1 MAENT
6 NIEWATHTFNPWMG
20 CQKVG
25 PGCDHCYAEVW
36 DEKAGGESRWGP
48 HAARTRSKQGNWDR
62 VVTWNSKAR
71 DAGIRE
77 SVFVASLADV
87 FDTHSSILPEWRA
100 DLAALVKKCENLDF
114 MFLTKRAGNVEKLLK
129 AMFPE
134 GAPSNLW
141 IGATIVNQEE
151 ANRDIVKL
159 LKAKSACGFPVAFLS
174 MEPLLGPVKLTDL
187 HYKEGDAELRLNAL
201 SAEIWVENTES
212 AAGYANEA
220 DGVTKLDWIIV
231 GGETGIEAR
240 PMHIDWARSLRDQ
253 CAEAGTPFLFKQWG
267 NWFPYGEM
275 DASGAMNSVTRGEK
289 HGVWHEWDGEVGFSV
304 YFDKK
309 IAGRFLD
316 ERTWDGLPKT
326 MQGDA

>member
-36 DEKAGGESRWGP
+36 DDKAGGESRWGP
-48 HAARTRSKQGNWDR
+48 HATRTRSKQGNWDR

-77 SVFVASLADV
+77 TVFVASLADV
-87 FDTHSSILPEWRA
+87 FDTHNSILPEWRA

-114 MFLTKRAGNVEKLLK
+114 MFLTKRAGNVEKLLGK
-129 AMFPE
+129 MFPE
-134 GAPSNLW
+134 GAPGNLW

-151 ANRDIVKL
+151 ADRDITKL
-159 LKAKSACGFPVAFLS
+159 LDAKYACGIRVAFLS
-174 MEPLLGPVKLTDL
+174 IEPMLGPIDLTSL
-187 HYKEGDAELRLNAL
+187 GTSGNLSRLNGL
-201 SAEIWVENTES
+201 TGDIFFKDPQTQ
-212 AAGYANEA
+212 
-220 DGVTKLDWIIV
+220 KLDFCIGGKKHIDWVIV

-316 ERTWDGLPKT
+316 ERTWDGLPLGT
-326 MQGDA
+326 GGPS

>member
-1 MAENT
+1 LLLFAKKIAITIITAYLNSETEAQMAENT

-141 IGATIVNQEE
+141 IGA
-151 ANRDIVKL
+151 NR
-159 LKAKSACGFPVAFLS
+159 PVAS
-174 MEPLLGPVKLTDL
+174 QSPSC
-187 HYKEGDAELRLNAL
+187 RW
-201 SAEIWVENTES
+201 S
-212 AAGYANEA
+212 
-220 DGVTKLDWIIV
+220 
-231 GGETGIEAR
+231 R
-240 PMHIDWARSLRDQ
+240 CWA
-253 CAEAGTPFLFKQWG
+253 P
-267 NWFPYGEM
+267 
-275 DASGAMNSVTRGEK
+275 
-289 HGVWHEWDGEVGFSV
+289 
-304 YFDKK
+304 
-309 IAGRFLD
+309 
-316 ERTWDGLPKT
+316 
-326 MQGDA
+326 